1 MLIIYSTYNCA
12 TLTRILSTAKPVFL
26 VVMRYKTIVI
36 SCFIRFRTN
45 ADKILRTNSFALR
58 WFVANGCRCNAGVW
72 VSDLGCRH
80 LRTVGLIASRT
91 GKTWLTN
98 AFMRC
103 PLQNA
108 CSMFARICV
117 ARVKCNLTIWSGESR
132 NTMTDMS
139 EDVRSTV
146 SSVFA
151 WRRSAIIGELV
162 TFSCESRLAYTLEIF
177 RQFQTLS
184 CKV

>member
-1 MLIIYSTYNCA
+1 MLIIYSTYNSVI
-12 TLTRILSTAKPVFL
+12 LTRILSTAKSVFL
-26 VVMRYKTIVI
+26 VIMRYKTIVI
-36 SCFIRFRTN
+36 SCFSRFRTN
-45 ADKILRTNSFALR
+45 ADKILRTNSFAFR
-58 WFVANGCRCNAGVW
+58 WFVANGCRGNTGVR
-72 VSDLGCRH
+72 VGDLGCRH
-80 LRTVGLIASRT
+80 LRAVGLVAGRT
-91 GKTWLTN
+91 GITWLTN

-117 ARVKCNLTIWSGESR
+117 ARVKCNLTIWSGESWS
-132 NTMTDMS
+132 TMTDMS
-139 EDVRSTV
+139 EDVRSTI

-151 WRRSAIIGELV
+151 WRRSAIIGELA
-162 TFSCESRLAYTLEIF
+162 TFSRESRLAYTLEIF